1 VTEGP
6 DQPAP
11 DQGEVAAVVDYFF
24 EAGTLKRLLRTGWLN
39 AGIKHPETIAEHS
52 HRTGLIG
59 AVLAVME
66 GADPAKVAYMG
77 VVHDTQE
84 TRVGDIAYIGRRYLK
99 AAGNREVTDD
109 QTAGAPAAVREALAA
124 IVDEIES
131 YETKESII
139 HRDADKLECLFQ
151 AIEYRE
157 TGNANMQQ
165 FYDSML
171 NDLVC
176 GSAKKIARKAIESN
190 SQRWHL
196 RSSGP
201 EKFES
206 A

>member
-1 VTEGP
+1 MTDELDQATP
-6 DQPAP
+6 DDSQ
-11 DQGEVAAVVDYFF
+11 VAAIVDYFF
-24 EAGTLKRLLRTGWLN
+24 EAGALKRIPRTGWLN
-39 AGIKHPETIAEHS
+39 AGIKHPESVAEHS
-52 HRTGLIG
+52 YRTGLIG

-66 GADPAKVAYMG
+66 GADPAKVAFMG
-77 VVHDTQE
+77 VIHDTQE
-84 TRVGDIAYIGRRYLK
+84 TRIGDIAYIGRRYVK
-99 AAGNREVTDD
+99 AADNRDVTAD
-109 QTAGAPAAVREALAA
+109 QTADAPLAVRDALAA

-157 TGNANMQQ
+157 AGNSNMQQ

-171 NDLVC
+171 RSLATP
-176 GSAKKIARKAIESN
+176 SAMVIAHQAIRAS

-196 RSSGP
+196 H
-201 EKFES
+201 

>member
-1 VTEGP
+1 MTDEP
-6 DQPAP
+6 DQAAP
-11 DQGEVAAVVDYFF
+11 DDDQVAAVVDYFF

-59 AVLAVME
+59 AVLAMME
-66 GADPAKVAYMG
+66 GADPAKVAFMG

-84 TRVGDIAYIGRRYLK
+84 TRIGDIAYIGRRYLK
-99 AAGNREVTDD
+99 AADNRDVTND
-109 QTAGAPAAVREALAA
+109 QTVGAPPAVRDALAA

-131 YETKESII
+131 YETLESII

-157 TGNANMQQ
+157 TGSTNMQQ

-171 NDLVC
+171 STLTTA
-176 GSAKKIARKAIESN
+176 SAKEVARLAILTS

-196 RSSGP
+196 R
-201 EKFES
+201 
-206 A
+206 